1 MSVGINEAVIV
12 TCPRLAGL
20 NGQVTENEFDALATK
35 LRQPGINNPFA
46 LKVTLPAVEAMAVTF
61 LACRNTR
68 SPAAKEMVAELIPL
82 PIVIVA
88 PEEF

>member
-1 MSVGINEAVIV
+1 
-12 TCPRLAGL
+12 
-20 NGQVTENEFDALATK
+20 VTENELDALATK
-35 LRQPGINNPFA
+35 FRQPGINSPFA
-46 LKVTLPAVEAMAVTF
+46 LKVTLPAVEAIAVMF
-61 LACRNTR
+61 LACRNTN